1 MGAVTIVGGGLAGCE
16 AALQLADRGFRVRLF
31 EMRPETPTGA
41 HKTDKLAEIVC
52 SNSFKSTLLETASG
66 LLKAE
71 MDALGCRLLP
81 VAREN
86 SVPAGHAL
94 GIDRDYSRRRH
105 GQVRTATYRRAP
117 RGDSL
122 DLPRPPRS
130 RPDPDGRRLSAGVAL
145 FA

>member
-1 MGAVTIVGGGLAGCE
+1 MGAVTIVGGGWPGCE

-52 SNSFKSTLLETASG
+52 SQFVQVRSSKPRRDF
-66 LLKAE
+66 KAE

-86 SVPAGHAL
+86 SVPPDTRSASTA
-94 GIDRDYSRRRH
+94 IYSRRRRD
-105 GQVRTATYRRAP
+105 GGIIRTATYKSSAA
-117 RGDSL
+117 GWT
-122 DLPRPPRS
+122 RS
-130 RPDPDGRRLSAGVAL
+130 T
-145 FA
+145 